1 MTTRP
6 KNIVDAKPPIKSKA
20 ATRSLPAKPEPVEN
34 NKSTSALS
42 VKAKTTAKAAVKM
55 ANKNPVAKSVETT
68 PTAVK
73 AKKKLS
79 KADKPKKI
87 KMVHDSFTMPE
98 NDYSQFAALKKKCLL
113 AGVDVKKSG
122 LLRAGLLYLSKLSDS
137 ELINTIGQ
145 VAILKTGRSTKR

>member
-20 ATRSLPAKPEPVEN
+20 ATKSLPAKSKPVEN

-42 VKAKTTAKAAVKM
+42 VKAETTAKAAVKM

-73 AKKKLS
+73 AKKLS
-79 KADKPKKI
+79 KADKPKKT

-137 ELINTIGQ
+137 ELINIVGQ